1 MNRETKTAL
10 ISYSGEGGT
19 NGACWETFGGLL
31 GQVVKVTVGGQLVVR
46 FGDYMRDLRG
56 QFRKDQMQLDLLKNN
71 PVMT

>member
-1 MNRETKTAL
+1 MNMVL
-10 ISYSGEGGT
+10 IGCSGEGGT

-31 GQVVKVTVGGQLVVR
+31 GLVVKLTVGGQLVLR

-56 QFRKDQMQLDLLKNN
+56 QLSKDQLELDLLKKN